1 VTEAQLIQIM
11 RAGHPLVYTA
21 FVAAGG
27 AAGGALIRRD
37 TRDWVVTPAQR
48 IAVIATVFVGGLV
61 GAALPAFV
69 SGGLMQHQAEQYLI
83 GPKTILGG
91 LLAGFLAVAVLK
103 RMLGITAETSDAFA
117 RGTCL
122 MMAIGRLGCYAAHC
136 CVGVASTA
144 VWARDFG
151 DGTPR
156 LPIQLVEAAI
166 LFTLFGVLQ
175 RLHARRALPDRR
187 LFVYFAVYGTARFV
201 LEFWREPVAQVS
213 AGIGFY
219 QWLALLL
226 ATIGTYQLLKRTRV
240 RTTMP
245 SAAVPGAA

>member
-1 VTEAQLIQIM
+1 VTEGQLVQIAT
-11 RAGHPLVYTA
+11 AGHPLVYTA

-37 TRDWVVTPAQR
+37 ARDWPLTPLER
-48 IAVIATVFVGGLV
+48 IAVIATVFLGGLL

-69 SGGLMQHQAEQYLI
+69 SGGLMQRQAEQYPI

-91 LLAGFLAVAVLK
+91 LIAGFLAVAVVK
-103 RMLGITAETSDAFA
+103 RIFGISAETSDAFA

-136 CVGVASTA
+136 CVGVASSA
-144 VWARDFG
+144 AWAQDFG
-151 DGTPR
+151 DGIPR
-156 LPIQLVEAAI
+156 LPIQLVEATL
-166 LFTLFGVLQ
+166 LFALFGLLQVLHQ
-175 RLHARRALPDRR
+175 RHALPDRR
-187 LFVYFAVYGTARFV
+187 LFVYFAIYGTARFT

-213 AGIGFY
+213 GGIGFY

-226 ATIGTYQLLKRTRV
+226 AAVGTYQLLKRTRV
-240 RTTMP
+240 RAMP
-245 SAAVPGAA
+245 SLAVRGVA